1 MKNVRKAGAAVEGAE
16 ASGKE
21 AAGGRTAKGAAKTSS
36 GRRSAASLLARLGV
50 SECDAGLRP
59 LLADDDEGRNASN
72 GREYENNND
81 NYRQGRIGVVVFR
94 IAR

>member
-1 MKNVRKAGAAVEGAE
+1 MLCVGLGVVTRLGG
-16 ASGKE
+16 
-21 AAGGRTAKGAAKTSS
+21 AGGGGLCGLAV
-36 GRRSAASLLARLGV
+36 ARLGV
-50 SECDAGLRP
+50 VGLLTRLRVSGRAGLRP

>member
-1 MKNVRKAGAAVEGAE
+1 MLCVGLGVVTRLGG
-16 ASGKE
+16 
-21 AAGGRTAKGAAKTSS
+21 AGGLS
-36 GRRSAASLLARLGV
+36 GLAVARLRIVGLLGVVGLLARLGV